1 MTVVHP
7 IEQATPLLR
16 RDAAPDHLLHYNA
29 RRRRRHWALG
39 ALALALTAAIVV
51 AVGRGAL
58 SISPAQ
64 VTAIFAAR
72 LGFDLGIEFDAQQAA
87 VLWSLRAPRVVFA
100 MLIGGGLALSGA
112 AMQGL
117 FRNPLADPVLTGV
130 SGGGAL
136 GAVGAIVFGA
146 RLGWPATSWTLPAA
160 AFAGSLLAVATVQ
173 RLGRLGGR
181 TSVTHMLLAGVAINA
196 FCGAGLGL
204 ATLAATDAQLRSITF
219 WSLGSVGLASW
230 GACAVL
236 APLVVIPGAVLL
248 AQARPLNALLLG
260 EAEAGHLGIHLE
272 RLKQI
277 VVIAIALIAGAAVSA
292 TGIIGFV
299 GLVAPHLVR
308 LALGPD
314 HRLLLPCSV
323 LLGAILVVG
332 ADTVCRTAM
341 APAEIPL
348 GIVTALVGAPF
359 FLWLLAREQRTAR

>member
-1 MTVVHP
+1 MTASSDGP
-7 IEQATPLLR
+7 RPALR
-16 RDAAPDHLLHYNA
+16 EHHRE

-39 ALALALTAAIVV
+39 ALTVALAAAVVV

-64 VTAIFAAR
+64 AVAIFAAR
-72 LGFDLGIEFDAQQAA
+72 LGWDGGAEFDAQQAA

-136 GAVGAIVFGA
+136 GAVSAIVFGA
-146 RLGWPATSWTLPAA
+146 RLGWPATSWTLPTA
-160 AFAGSLLAVATVQ
+160 AFAGSLLAAATVQ

-230 GACAVL
+230 GACAML

-248 AQARPLNALLLG
+248 GQARPLNALLLG

-272 RLKQI
+272 RLKRI

-314 HRLLLPCSV
+314 HRLLLPCSA

-332 ADTVCRTAM
+332 ADTVCRTAL